1 MNTVLSPFVGLLRTS
16 LFQFK
21 MVESRDDVP
30 ATPQNV
36 NGEQPNWADLV
47 DLEENKKG
55 GTASVPAPVVP
66 SLKPSE
72 QNVQIEYNSDGDKV
86 EIEYR
91 INPDTNKKE
100 KVTFID
106 KYIEMGLRCR
116 SQAGLEDP
124 ANFSNDSDII
134 VCFFEL

>member
-1 MNTVLSPFVGLLRTS
+1 MNTVLSPFVVLLRTS

-100 KVTFID
+100 KVCYFYGQI
-106 KYIEMGLRCR
+106 Y
-116 SQAGLEDP
+116 
-124 ANFSNDSDII
+124 
-134 VCFFEL
+134 